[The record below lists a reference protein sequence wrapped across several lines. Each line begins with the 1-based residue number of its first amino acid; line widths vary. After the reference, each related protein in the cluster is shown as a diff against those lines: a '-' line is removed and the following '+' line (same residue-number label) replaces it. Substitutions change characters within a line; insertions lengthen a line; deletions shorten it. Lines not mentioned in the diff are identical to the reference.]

1 MQGLTVGVHILS
13 GHAKGLVDGIVAAEA
28 AGIEVAWMTSGG
40 VAADPLAVF
49 SAAAMKTERIQ
60 FGTCILPT
68 FPRHPLAMVQGAVT
82 VDSLAPGRLRLGIG
96 PSHKPSV
103 EGTYGIPFVRPL
115 EHLREYL
122 AILRAILGEGSVQFS
137 GKRLTAN
144 ARIAGPTGVT
154 LMASAL
160 RPNGFRVCGELADGA
175 ISWVCPLPYLRE
187 VAVPAIAEGAAKANR
202 PAPPLVAHVPVA
214 VCDDRDAVYEA
225 ARKQIGF
232 YPRVPFYSQ
241 MFQDAGF
248 PEAKDG
254 ELSDRMIDSLV
265 IWGSEAEVLGR
276 LREVPSFGVREL
288 LAMPI
293 LPATDRESLPRTL
306 AALGTLAA
314 E

>member
-49 SAAAMKTERIQ
+49 SAAAVKTERIQ

-122 AILRAILGEGSVQFS
+122 TILRAILGEGSVQFS

-144 ARIAGPTGVT
+144 ARIAGVVDCADAQCHSRSERLAYSPSCCTPPRPDAGHASCLPTS
-154 LMASAL
+154 ASA
-160 RPNGFRVCGELADGA
+160 PQ
-175 ISWVCPLPYLRE
+175 
-187 VAVPAIAEGAAKANR
+187 IA
-202 PAPPLVAHVPVA
+202 
-214 VCDDRDAVYEA
+214 
-225 ARKQIGF
+225 
-232 YPRVPFYSQ
+232 
-241 MFQDAGF
+241 AG
-248 PEAKDG
+248 
-254 ELSDRMIDSLV
+254 SS
-265 IWGSEAEVLGR
+265 
-276 LREVPSFGVREL
+276 GVR
-288 LAMPI
+288 
-293 LPATDRESLPRTL
+293 SL
-306 AALGTLAA
+306 G
-314 E
+314 